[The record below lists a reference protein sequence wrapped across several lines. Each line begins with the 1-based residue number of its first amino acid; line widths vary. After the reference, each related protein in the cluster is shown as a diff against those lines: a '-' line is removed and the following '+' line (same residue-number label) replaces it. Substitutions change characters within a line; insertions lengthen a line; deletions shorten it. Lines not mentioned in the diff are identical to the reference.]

1 MDQVAVHHVSVPFLH
16 NAQGPGFRGDLL
28 AASREAGH
36 SLILDLT
43 DVVGIDSHCI
53 GLLVL
58 TSRLLPK
65 GFKLVVV
72 TPGGQVRRA
81 LETSHVNRLLPMAD
95 TVERAR
101 EILTLRTPT
110 PAEA

>member
-1 MDQVAVHHVSVPFLH
+1 MKPAAVLHVTQPFLH

-28 AASREAGH
+28 AASREAGDA
-36 SLILDLT
+36 LILDLT

-65 GFKLVVV
+65 GFHLVVV

-81 LETSHVNRLLPMAD
+81 LETSHVHRLLAMAD

-101 EILTLRTPT
+101 EMLAVRH
-110 PAEA
+110 PASAKA